1 MRKKYKMKWLAEQ
14 GFQLKLLTWKAEIKK
29 TVEKKTSKKKTKNEK
44 NCQKIGSLN
53 RNNSTL
59 IDL

>member
-1 MRKKYKMKWLAEQ
+1 MKWLAEQ
-14 GFQLKLLTWKAEIKK
+14 GFQLKLLTWKAEVKK
-29 TVEKKTSKKKTKNEK
+29 TVKKKNQQKKTKNEK
-44 NCQKIGSLN
+44 NGQKIGSLN